1 MRFPDSISE
10 TPEWKPE
17 SKVLG
22 LSDSQALSR
31 TSAQDEG
38 GGNASG
44 GGGLARFSL
53 EGKAKGDSQGKQHL
67 DPDKDSWVTQ
77 VIPSKIHWTYG
88 PSGKRVAF
96 LKRHDNSN
104 PGEV

>member
-1 MRFPDSISE
+1 MRFPDSASE

-31 TSAQDEG
+31 ASYQEEG
-38 GGNASG
+38 QGNASG
-44 GGGLARFSL
+44 GGGLSKFSL
-53 EGKAKGDSQGKQHL
+53 ESKGKGADAAKPL

-96 LKRHDNSN
+96 LKRHDNGSN
-104 PGEV
+104 PGPV

>member
-1 MRFPDSISE
+1 MRFPEGTSE

-22 LSDSQALSR
+22 TSDSQALARS
-31 TSAQDEG
+31 SAQDEG

-44 GGGLARFSL
+44 GGGLSRFQL
-53 EGKAKGDSQGKQHL
+53 ETRGRGQESHKPL

-96 LKRHDNSN
+96 LKRHDNGSN
-104 PGEV
+104 PGPV